1 MLTQK
6 MSGIFDCRAYD
17 QSGKLTHDQRK
28 MLADTDNITFSALIP
43 IDQVPDMFKPD
54 VEHKLG
60 KTLAQVNSETNN
72 QKGDPCRITS
82 SKAEKAKAK
91 AENREPV
98 ADVVAVKFKIGAN
111 AKWFDK
117 FAKPCARPTNAEL
130 EANRYNV
137 QIDFTRKAKDPSNP
151 LKPSGYWVNNIMI
164 SPIESNPF
172 SGQAFEE
179 GGDDDTDPDASPKDG
194 ALPGALAVP
203 GAQAQAATAPKA
215 NQVGTNEEGDDL
227 PF

>member
-1 MLTQK
+1 MG
-6 MSGIFDCRAYD
+6 GIFDCRAYD

-43 IDQVPDMFKPD
+43 IDQVPDMFKPGGQLD
-54 VEHKLG
+54 EFAKP
-60 KTLAQVNSETNN
+60 KF
-72 QKGDPCRITS
+72 
-82 SKAEKAKAK
+82 SKKEREAAK
-91 AENREPV
+91 AENREAV
-98 ADVVAVKFKIGAN
+98 LDVVSVKFKVGAN

-117 FAKPCARPTNAEL
+117 FAKPCARPTNADL

-137 QIDFTRKAKDPSNP
+137 QIDYTRKAKDPSNP
-151 LKPSGYWVNNIMI
+151 LKPSGYWVNSIMI

-179 GGDDDTDPDASPKDG
+179 CGDDDTDHDASPKDG

-203 GAQAQAATAPKA
+203 GAQAPAATAPQA
-215 NQVGTNEEGDDL
+215 SQGGTNEKDDDL

>member
-1 MLTQK
+1 MLTPK
-6 MSGIFDCRAYD
+6 MGGIFDCRAYD

-28 MLADTDNITFSALIP
+28 MLADTDNVTFSALIP

-54 VEHKLG
+54 GQLDEYAKP
-60 KTLAQVNSETNN
+60 K
-72 QKGDPCRITS
+72 S
-82 SKAEKAKAK
+82 SKKEREAAK
-91 AENREPV
+91 AENRE
-98 ADVVAVKFKIGAN
+98 AVLNMVSVRFKIGAN

-164 SPIESNPF
+164 SQIESNPF
-172 SGQAFEE
+172 SGQAFDE

-203 GAQAQAATAPKA
+203 GAQAPAATAPQA
-215 NQVGTNEEGDDL
+215 NQGGANEEGDDL

>member
-1 MLTQK
+1 MG
-6 MSGIFDCRAYD
+6 GIFDCRAYD
-17 QSGKLTHDQRK
+17 QSGKLSHDQRK
-28 MLADTDNITFSALIP
+28 MLADTDNVTFSALIH
-43 IDQVPDMFKPD
+43 IDQVPDMFKK
-54 VEHKLG
+54 KL
-60 KTLAQVNSETNN
+60 TLET
-72 QKGDPCRITS
+72 PITELLDKFDDFVVPKS
-82 SKAEKAKAK
+82 SKKEREAAK

-111 AKWFDK
+111 ARWFNK
-117 FAKPCARPTNAEL
+117 NAKPMQRPTNAEL

-137 QIDFTRKAKDPSNP
+137 QIDFTRKAKDASNP

-164 SPIESNPF
+164 SKIESNPF

-203 GAQAQAATAPKA
+203 GAQAPAATAPQA
-215 NQVGTNEEGDDL
+215 NQGGTNEEGDDL

>member
-1 MLTQK
+1 MLTPK
-6 MSGIFDCRAYD
+6 MGGIFDCRAYD

-28 MLADTDNITFSALIP
+28 MLADTDNVTFSALIP
-43 IDQVPDMFKPD
+43 IDQVPDMFK
-54 VEHKLG
+54 LG
-60 KTLAQVNSETNN
+60 DQLDEYAK
-72 QKGDPCRITS
+72 PRS
-82 SKAEKAKAK
+82 SKKEREAAK
-91 AENREPV
+91 AENRESV
-98 ADVVAVKFKIGAN
+98 MDVVGVKFKIGAN

-164 SPIESNPF
+164 SQIESNPF
-172 SGQAFEE
+172 SGQAFEK

-203 GAQAQAATAPKA
+203 GAQAPAATAPQA
-215 NQVGTNEEGDDL
+215 NQGGANEEGDDL

>member
-1 MLTQK
+1 MLTPK
-6 MSGIFDCRAYD
+6 IGGIFDCRAYD

-28 MLADTDNITFSALIP
+28 MLADTDNVTFSALIP
-43 IDQVPDMFKPD
+43 IDQVPDMFKPGGQLD
-54 VEHKLG
+54 ELV
-60 KTLAQVNSETNN
+60 
-72 QKGDPCRITS
+72 R
-82 SKAEKAKAK
+82 AKASK
-91 AENREPV
+91 KEREAAIAQGREAV
-98 ADVVAVKFKIGAN
+98 LDVVSVKFKIGAN

-194 ALPGALAVP
+194 ALPGALAVL
-203 GAQAQAATAPKA
+203 GTQAPAATAPQA
-215 NQVGTNEEGDDL
+215 NQGGTNEEGDDL

>member
-1 MLTQK
+1 MLTPK
-6 MSGIFDCRAYD
+6 MGGIFDCRAYD
-17 QSGKLTHDQRK
+17 QSGKLAHDQRK
-28 MLADTDNITFSALIP
+28 MLADTDNVTFSALIH
-43 IDQVPDMFKPD
+43 IDQVPDMFKKKAGLDTPVKD
-54 VEHKLG
+54 VEATTQG
-60 KTLAQVNSETNN
+60 KVFDDFVVP
-72 QKGDPCRITS
+72 KS
-82 SKAEKAKAK
+82 SKKEREAAK
-91 AENREPV
+91 AENREAV
-98 ADVVAVKFKIGAN
+98 LDVVSVKFKIGAN

-172 SGQAFEE
+172 RDQAFDE

-194 ALPGALAVP
+194 SLPGALAVP
-203 GAQAQAATAPKA
+203 GAQAPAATAPQA
-215 NQVGTNEEGDDL
+215 NQGGTNEEGDDL

>member
-1 MLTQK
+1 

-28 MLADTDNITFSALIP
+28 MLADTDNVTFSAFIP
-43 IDQVPDMFKPD
+43 IDQVPDMFKPGGQLD
-54 VEHKLG
+54 EYAKP
-60 KTLAQVNSETNN
+60 K
-72 QKGDPCRITS
+72 S
-82 SKAEKAKAK
+82 SKKEREAAK
-91 AENREPV
+91 AENREAV
-98 ADVVAVKFKIGAN
+98 LNVVGVKFKIGAN

-179 GGDDDTDPDASPKDG
+179 GGDDDTDPDANPKDG

-203 GAQAQAATAPKA
+203 GAQAPAATAPQA
-215 NQVGTNEEGDDL
+215 NQGGTSEEGDDL

>member
-6 MSGIFDCRAYD
+6 MGGIFDCRAYD

-28 MLADTDNITFSALIP
+28 MLADTDNVTFSALIP
-43 IDQVPDMFKPD
+43 IDQVPDMFKPGGQLD
-54 VEHKLG
+54 ELVRAK
-60 KTLAQVNSETNN
+60 
-72 QKGDPCRITS
+72 S
-82 SKAEKAKAK
+82 SKKEREAAIAQG
-91 AENREPV
+91 REPV
-98 ADVVAVKFKIGAN
+98 LDVVSVKFKIGAN

-179 GGDDDTDPDASPKDG
+179 GGDDDTDTDASPKDG

-203 GAQAQAATAPKA
+203 GAQAPAATAPQA
-215 NQVGTNEEGDDL
+215 NQGRTNEEGDDL

>member
-1 MLTQK
+1 MLTPK
-6 MSGIFDCRAYD
+6 MGGIFDCRAYD

-28 MLADTDNITFSALIP
+28 MLADTDNVTFSALIP
-43 IDQVPDMFKPD
+43 IDQVPDMFKPGGQLD
-54 VEHKLG
+54 ELV
-60 KTLAQVNSETNN
+60 
-72 QKGDPCRITS
+72 R
-82 SKAEKAKAK
+82 AKASK
-91 AENREPV
+91 KEREAAIAQGREPV
-98 ADVVAVKFKIGAN
+98 LDVVSVKFKIGAN

-117 FAKPCARPTNAEL
+117 FAKPCARPTNADL
-130 EANRYNV
+130 EAKRYNV

-164 SPIESNPF
+164 SQIESNPF

-179 GGDDDTDPDASPKDG
+179 GGDDDTNPDASPKDG

-203 GAQAQAATAPKA
+203 GAQAPAATSPQA
-215 NQVGTNEEGDDL
+215 NQGGTNEEHDDL